1 MNGLFTQTLLL
12 GLKSLLLQKMRSA
25 LAALGIF
32 IGTTTVIW
40 LVAMGE
46 GVSYEAQQQIMELG
60 AKNIIVRSVEP
71 QSADAASERV
81 KTYGLLRKDFQRIL
95 TNVPSISS
103 AVPMRELKREFL
115 VDGRTADVNLVGC
128 TVLGLLIGLEV
139 PRSTR
144 LLLGTGLCGGLT
156 TFSTF
161 TVEAA
166 QMMRADDTT
175 LAVAYVLCSMAG
187 GLAAVVVGR
196 AAGARIGN
204 PRC

>member
-1 MNGLFTQTLLL
+1 MFRVPPIVNV
-12 GLKSLLLQKMRSA
+12 
-25 LAALGIF
+25 ALG
-32 IGTTTVIW
+32 GAVGASLRWVVLDAT
-40 LVAMGE
+40 GE
-46 GVSYEAQQQIMELG
+46 ATFPWPV
-60 AKNIIVRSVEP
+60 
-71 QSADAASERV
+71 
-81 KTYGLLRKDFQRIL
+81 LL
-95 TNVPSISS
+95 
-103 AVPMRELKREFL
+103 
-115 VDGRTADVNLVGC
+115 VNLVGC
-128 TVLGLLIGLEV
+128 AALGLLIGRDV
-139 PRSTR
+139 PLSTR

-196 AAGARIGN
+196 AAGVRIGN

>member
-1 MNGLFTQTLLL
+1 MVRMPSIGTV
-12 GLKSLLLQKMRSA
+12 
-25 LAALGIF
+25 ALG
-32 IGTTTVIW
+32 GTV
-40 LVAMGE
+40 
-46 GVSYEAQQQIMELG
+46 G
-60 AKNIIVRSVEP
+60 ATLRWAVLDVVGGATFP
-71 QSADAASERV
+71 WPV
-81 KTYGLLRKDFQRIL
+81 LL
-95 TNVPSISS
+95 
-103 AVPMRELKREFL
+103 
-115 VDGRTADVNLVGC
+115 VNLVGC

-175 LAVAYVLCSMAG
+175 LAVTYVLCSMAG